1 MKPSSAV
8 KVLDKGFVRLVEFMG
23 GDEAV
28 VSAARVCTGT
38 GSKGEEKDRKLI
50 EYLLSHQH
58 LTPFEHSVFKF
69 HVSCP
74 LFVMRQWIRHRSSSF
89 NEISAR
95 YTEVRDE
102 FYVPSRWRGQSA
114 GNKQASDAALALDD
128 QACTRTLEKAYAD
141 AFAAYRKLRELGAAR
156 EMARFIMP
164 VGSYTQFYW
173 TISSRNLLHFIGL
186 RADAAA
192 QWEIQRY
199 AEVLAGFFAQKMPWT
214 WEAYLRRGWT
224 GANPILDAA
233 KAGLTKQSAAAKAA
247 A

>member
-1 MKPSSAV
+1 MKPSTTV

-50 EYLLSHQH
+50 EYLLTHQH

-74 LFVMRQWIRHRSSSF
+74 IFVMRQWIRHRSSSF

-95 YTEVRDE
+95 YAEVRDE
-102 FYVPSRWRGQSA
+102 FYVPERWRVQDA
-114 GNKQASDAALALDD
+114 RNKQSSSHSQAVDD
-128 QACTRTLEKAYAD
+128 RKCGQILEEAYHRS
-141 AFAAYRKLRELGAAR
+141 FTAYRKLIELGAAR
-156 EMARFIMP
+156 EMARFVMP
-164 VGSYTQFYW
+164 VGCYTQFYW
-173 TISSRNLLHFIGL
+173 TINARNLLHFIGL
-186 RADAAA
+186 RADSHA

-199 AEVLAGFFAQKMPWT
+199 TEALARFFSQRMPWT
-214 WEAYLRRGWT
+214 WDAYLKKGWT
-224 GANPILDAA
+224 GSNPELDAA
-233 KAGLTKQSAAAKAA
+233 KSELVRAA
-247 A
+247 

>member
-1 MKPSSAV
+1 MKSSSTV

-38 GSKGEEKDRKLI
+38 GSKGSEKDRKLI

-102 FYVPSRWRGQSA
+102 FYFPAEWRAQDIR
-114 GNKQASDAALALDD
+114 NKQ
-128 QACTRTLEKAYAD
+128 
-141 AFAAYRKLRELGAAR
+141 
-156 EMARFIMP
+156 
-164 VGSYTQFYW
+164 
-173 TISSRNLLHFIGL
+173 SSSSL
-186 RADAAA
+186 
-192 QWEIQRY
+192 
-199 AEVLAGFFAQKMPWT
+199 
-214 WEAYLRRGWT
+214 
-224 GANPILDAA
+224 
-233 KAGLTKQSAAAKAA
+233 
-247 A
+247 